1 VRAVTAEEW
10 LNRQAFDERLQQTG
24 DRPDDLRERSMPGPA
39 RAGARGEL
47 MAVRDL
53 EYDVTTVLQSKL
65 AAAFYDQYVQ
75 DAEKDKD
82 QECRRL
88 LEER

>member
-1 VRAVTAEEW
+1 
-10 LNRQAFDERLQQTG
+10 
-24 DRPDDLRERSMPGPA
+24 
-39 RAGARGEL
+39 